1 MRLALLAA
9 GILAV
14 PLIITNANASTDTLL
29 AAPTV
34 EQLLAKVSSCTQIS
48 AGRFATDEGDTA
60 NIPVCGTPGSTTA
73 PVWWTADMDI
83 DCDGVQT
90 SNCNEQTDCC
100 FQPDTSLHQSTGQPM
115 QADLTH
121 FLVIPQNSA
130 AAWHFQDAGIQL
142 GDVGAVI
149 FDNKLVYAV
158 FADTGPTAIIGEAS
172 FATAQAL
179 GIDPDPSNGGTES
192 GVTYIMFPNSR
203 PTAVEDNAAITA
215 KGEAVAAAFAG
226 S

>member
-1 MRLALLAA
+1 LIAI

-14 PLIITNANASTDTLL
+14 PVIITNADAATDNPTPL

-34 EQLLAKVSSCTQIS
+34 QQLLAKVSGCTQIS
-48 AGRFATDEGDTA
+48 AGKFATDEGNA
-60 NIPVCGTPGSTTA
+60 ASIPVCGTPGSTTA

-83 DCDGVQT
+83 DCDGIRT
-90 SNCNEQTDCC
+90 ANCNEDTDCC
-100 FQPDTSLHQSTGQPM
+100 YQGDTSLHQSNGQPM

-121 FLVIPQNSA
+121 FFVIPQNSA
-130 AAWHFQDAGIQL
+130 AAWHFRDAGVNL

-149 FDNKLVYAV
+149 FNNKLVYAV

-172 FATAQAL
+172 FATAQTL
-179 GIDPDPSNGGTES
+179 GINPDPSNGGTES
-192 GVTYIMFPNSR
+192 GVTYIVFPNSR

-215 KGEAVAAAFAG
+215 KGEAVAAAFVG